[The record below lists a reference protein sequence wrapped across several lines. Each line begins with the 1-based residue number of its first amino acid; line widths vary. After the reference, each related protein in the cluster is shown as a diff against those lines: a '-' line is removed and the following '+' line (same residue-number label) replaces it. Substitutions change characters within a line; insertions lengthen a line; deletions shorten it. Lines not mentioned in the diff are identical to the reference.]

1 MDKKTALPIWV
12 LNLKSDTQRLDF
24 MSKQLKALGLDFTVV
39 EALDGDRLS
48 ESDWKLYSK
57 DRARKFSGR
66 ELVRGE
72 VGCALSHARMW
83 ARIVREDIP
92 EALIFEDDVY
102 IGAAFPAL
110 LARRNRLP
118 PDWELINFSTNA
130 AQEPFGD
137 FLFDIYRAS
146 RHKDLPDLASAYLL
160 NRRGAQKLLDHAY
173 PIGHTADGLT
183 WRTDIT
189 GVVSY
194 GIHPRVVV
202 LADLGSSIWSR
213 GEIQRPGFFARK
225 AAELVLIAK
234 LVLRFFGVTQL
245 IKKIR
250 R

>member
-1 MDKKTALPIWV
+1 MDQQATLPIWV
-12 LNLKSDTQRLDF
+12 LNLKPDTERLAF
-24 MSKQLKALGLDFTVV
+24 MTKQLNALGLPFTVV

-48 ESDWKLYSK
+48 ESDWKLYSE

-83 ARIVREDIP
+83 ERIVREDIP
-92 EALIFEDDVY
+92 EAMIFEDDVH

-118 PDWELINFSTNA
+118 PDWELVNFSTNSA
-130 AQEPFGD
+130 EEPFGD

-160 NRRGAQKLLDHAY
+160 NRRGARKLLDHAY

-194 GIHPRVVV
+194 GVYPRVVI
-202 LADLGSSIWSR
+202 LADFGSSIWSR
-213 GEIQRPGFFARK
+213 GEIRRPGFLARK
-225 AAELVLIAK
+225 AAEAVLIAK
-234 LVLRFFGVTQL
+234 MVFRFFGITQL